1 MIYIKQSI
9 SKELRISVLARHL
22 SSLQQFILQRELG
35 VDAMLI
41 LISFGVVTNDV
52 IWFLLLL
59 ENVILIL
66 SWHRPNYSS
75 AIVRYL
81 P

>member
-22 SSLQQFILQRELG
+22 PSLQQFILQRKFG
-35 VDAMLI
+35 VDTMLI
-41 LISFGVVTNDV
+41 LIPLGVVTNDV
-52 IWFLLLL
+52 VWFLLLL
-59 ENVILIL
+59 ENIILIL
-66 SWHRPNYSS
+66 SWHWSDYSS

-81 P
+81 S